1 MNDTN
6 YYTISGTVDTGRM
19 EDNSE
24 LLVRVDDVVYRAYQ
38 TGENG
43 FLLYL
48 KQEVFTDASAQMRV
62 YIVNP
67 DTCVEV
73 LSSEVTL
80 P

>member
-1 MNDTN
+1 M
-6 YYTISGTVDTGRM
+6 
-19 EDNSE
+19 
-24 LLVRVDDVVYRAYQ
+24 VYRAYQ